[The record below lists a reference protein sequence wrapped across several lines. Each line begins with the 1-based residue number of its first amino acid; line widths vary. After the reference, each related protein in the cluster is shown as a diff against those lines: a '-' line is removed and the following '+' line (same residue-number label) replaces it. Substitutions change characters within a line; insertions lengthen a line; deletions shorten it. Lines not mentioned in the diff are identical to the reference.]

1 MSFHRAR
8 FADAVRDGVAEIL
21 SRGLKDPRVG
31 FVTVTRVELTSDQSL
46 ARVYVGVLGD
56 AAQRRRSLEG
66 LAHSAGFVRREL
78 GQRLRSRTLPEL
90 RFVLDVGLDNADRVA
105 QVLEEV
111 GAGGNAAAADAGE
124 AEDEGEEPE
133 G

>member
-1 MSFHRAR
+1 VSFHRAR

-46 ARVYVGVLGD
+46 ARVYVGILGD

-78 GQRLRSRTLPEL
+78 GRRLRSRTLPEL
-90 RFVLDVGLDNADRVA
+90 RFVFDAGLDNADRVA
-105 QVLEEV
+105 QVLEQV
-111 GAGGNAAAADAGE
+111 GVTGDAVPGAADG
-124 AEDEGEEPE
+124 EDEGEPE
-133 G
+133 S